1 MIYINA
7 GVDLDDIYDDMSRHD
22 KEQMAE
28 WLYEDG
34 FLSNHKNSNIREL
47 VLGPGT
53 TETFDQGVF
62 SNNLLKL
69 LEGYYSL
76 SNEDIET
83 INKIANK
90 I

>member
-1 MIYINA
+1 MSIISID
-7 GVDLDDIYDDMSRHD
+7 VDLGDIYDEMSRYD

-34 FLSNHKNSNIREL
+34 FLSNHKNSNIRRTVRGSEESFGEEHL
-47 VLGPGT
+47 RKDLT
-53 TETFDQGVF
+53 
-62 SNNLLKL
+62 KL
-69 LEGYYSL
+69 WDGYYQL